1 VALVIGLGTPGTIGI
16 AVTAAACV
24 VIGYVVLLAVHV
36 LSLRLEIRPGEVR
49 VASILVRRRYEL
61 EPGLLTRLEVEP
73 KRGVFRTQLGGFG
86 VEIGAGR
93 LPDGPV
99 DVVRLAPV
107 STTLVLPTRPR
118 RLALVPS
125 SEMKLRRA
133 LKVAE
138 DVGTLSAP
146 SGDQPA
152 ASRMSR

>member
-1 VALVIGLGTPGTIGI
+1 MIGLGTPGTIGI

-61 EPGLLTRLEVEP
+61 EPGPVTRLEVEP
-73 KRGVFRTQLGGFG
+73 KRGVFGTQLGGFG

-93 LPDGPV
+93 SPDGPV

-118 RLALVPS
+118 RLAVVPS

-133 LKVAE
+133 LRAAEGVATGLRPTE
-138 DVGTLSAP
+138 
-146 SGDQPA
+146 DQPA